1 MTEPGLRERKK
12 ARTRAAIQEH
22 AMRLFR
28 EQGYTETTVD
38 QIAAAAE
45 VSPATFF
52 RYFPTKEDTVLYDAM
67 DPMMIEVY
75 RAQSPDLTPM
85 QALRHTMRVGL
96 GQLTEEQLETERERM
111 RLFESSPE
119 LRPRMMENYYNT
131 IAMLAGLAAERTGRA
146 PGDLA
151 VRVWAGAV
159 VGVVLAAYIHS
170 GEKLE
175 EAFGTIDEALGL
187 LEAGLPL

>member
-1 MTEPGLRERKK
+1 
-12 ARTRAAIQEH
+12 
-22 AMRLFR
+22 
-28 EQGYTETTVD
+28 
-38 QIAAAAE
+38 
-45 VSPATFF
+45 
-52 RYFPTKEDTVLYDAM
+52 
-67 DPMMIEVY
+67 
-75 RAQSPDLTPM
+75 
-85 QALRHTMRVGL
+85 MRVGL

-131 IAMLAGLAAERTGRA
+131 IAMLAGLAAERTGRE

-159 VGVVLAAYIHS
+159 VGVVMAAYVHS
-170 GEKLE
+170 GEKLD
-175 EAFGTIDEALGL
+175 EAFGTIDEALAL